1 MEVFQFKEI
10 FQGKSLTEIKQYSI
24 TSSFSTV
31 FCLNHIHGKNYVMI
45 GLCIQIIH
53 LNNIKQLMKRHL
65 GIFVKVC
72 PANLINAT
80 SGNANYSQTI

>member
-1 MEVFQFKEI
+1 
-10 FQGKSLTEIKQYSI
+10 
-24 TSSFSTV
+24 
-31 FCLNHIHGKNYVMI
+31 MI